1 MVTANR
7 GSQQLDSQGT
17 PRYATFNSTKVLIC
31 GYPEADAGALSK
43 AIEQEGGKVLKKYYK
58 GSRPDVIVCGTVAD
72 RNCKVSSAADE
83 LLLVHTAQG
92 QLGVGRAAF
101 AGSSSSARQTN
112 NHSPSDCCCRRR
124 ARRGRMLSPSSH
136 GTGWGPAQS
145 RRHR

>member
-1 MVTANR
+1 MVTSNR

-72 RNCKVSSAADE
+72 RSCK
-83 LLLVHTAQG
+83 
-92 QLGVGRAAF
+92 VGRATI
-101 AGSSSSARQTN
+101 ARLLVQT
-112 NHSPSDCCCRRR
+112 
-124 ARRGRMLSPSSH
+124 AWGR
-136 GTGWGPAQS
+136 
-145 RRHR
+145 